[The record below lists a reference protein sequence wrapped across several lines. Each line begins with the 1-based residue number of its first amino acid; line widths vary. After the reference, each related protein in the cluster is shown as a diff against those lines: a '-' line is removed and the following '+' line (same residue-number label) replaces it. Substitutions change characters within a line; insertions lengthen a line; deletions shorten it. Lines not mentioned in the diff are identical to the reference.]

1 MYMGTSDVFR
11 PAMTLKLPCSSVPM
25 QFSSKMTV
33 KITIVVCLQFFMYCD
48 EEGIKTGG
56 INGVESIFSTLKFQN
71 PLEINEENYRT
82 W

>member
-1 MYMGTSDVFR
+1 
-11 PAMTLKLPCSSVPM
+11 
-25 QFSSKMTV
+25 
-33 KITIVVCLQFFMYCD
+33 MYCD